1 MNCNYTYTDKE
12 QITDLLM
19 SEKYLTACY
28 NGYLLEAAT
37 PEVIGCL
44 KELLNNTHK
53 MADYDEAIMEIVMDG
68 AQPFLAGKA
77 TAEKVARMVQSR
89 VRLYVNE
96 QR

>member
-44 KELLNNTHK
+44 KELLNNTHATQEQLFGEMNSRGWYPVTKAEDQKLNQTK
-53 MADYDEAIMEIVMDG
+53 MKYG
-68 AQPFLAGKA
+68 AAVSQ
-77 TAEKVARMVQSR
+77 
-89 VRLYVNE
+89 
-96 QR
+96 

>member
-44 KELLNNTHK
+44 KELLNDTHATQEQLFSEMNSRGWYPVTK
-53 MADYDEAIMEIVMDG
+53 AEDQKLNQTKRKYG
-68 AQPFLAGKA
+68 AAVSQ
-77 TAEKVARMVQSR
+77 
-89 VRLYVNE
+89 
-96 QR
+96 

>member
-28 NGYLLEAAT
+28 TGYLLEAAT

-44 KELLNNTHK
+44 KELLNNTHATQEQLFGEMNSRGWYPVTKAEDQKLNQTK
-53 MADYDEAIMEIVMDG
+53 MKYG
-68 AQPFLAGKA
+68 AAVSQ
-77 TAEKVARMVQSR
+77 
-89 VRLYVNE
+89 
-96 QR
+96 